1 LFCELPS
8 IIRECSSLWLFN
20 FQNPWP
26 LLSKSRDSIWRWEKH
41 MKGGGG
47 ALWCVTSV
55 SYPRFGI
62 GYWCCAWWRAPS
74 WSGKKTT
81 GISKRQCSKASCCC
95 CSVFDLCRARWR
107 AWEFWRRY
115 IVVNEEDTASSKDM
129 PSTTVVHPHHIAVHK
144 VPTTPFDASVTPA
157 YAINSI
163 PDPVPTVPAFV
174 ADSVPMNSSTGTQI
188 LLTDDAVPAA
198 AASVSSS
205 APIASSLATPT
216 HEVGLVQ
223 HSNPRNQHD
232 MELSQRIKD
241 CDKRAAEAP
250 FILILSKTQK

>member
-1 LFCELPS
+1 
-8 IIRECSSLWLFN
+8 
-20 FQNPWP
+20 
-26 LLSKSRDSIWRWEKH
+26 

-47 ALWCVTSV
+47 HYDVLPQLAIPVLELVTDVVHDDVHPLEVERKQQESLNDSV
-55 SYPRFGI
+55 PKLHV
-62 GYWCCAWWRAPS
+62 AAAPFL
-74 WSGKKTT
+74 TY
-81 GISKRQCSKASCCC
+81 
-95 CSVFDLCRARWR
+95 V
-107 AWEFWRRY
+107 EHVRY

-163 PDPVPTVPAFV
+163 PNPVPTVPAFV
-174 ADSVPMNSSTGTQI
+174 ADSVLMNSSTGTQI

-241 CDKRAAEAP
+241 CDKRAEFVPPYRTCSTEEPSPSA
-250 FILILSKTQK
+250 Q